1 MIKDTLLVCCLI
13 LAFVLLYRIYVVSQK
28 INNLEE
34 KFIILDNFSQTL
46 FNYIST
52 TNTNQ
57 QKSVEPVNPNIITYS
72 NSESNQHESESDTE
86 SDSESD
92 SESESEKKVD
102 DVTNTNIGNIVE
114 STENFDTKEI
124 LSDMVSQL
132 KESIIQSS
140 KENLSNEL
148 KEVDDLKESLE
159 TNDKDTDLKE
169 SLETNDKD
177 IDLKVFNNSTEVEH
191 TQVTLVTK
199 KKEKDLQEMTME
211 KLKELAKKQNITIS
225 QGKKQKNKSELIKDL
240 LASQ

>member
-46 FNYIST
+46 FNYISS
-52 TNTNQ
+52 TNDNQ
-57 QKSVEPVNPNIITYS
+57 QKQSVQNVQPVQPSQTNPDVITYS
-72 NSESNQHESESDTE
+72 NANNSESESDTE
-86 SDSESD
+86 SSEP
-92 SESESEKKVD
+92 EEKVD
-102 DVTNTNIGNIVE
+102 NKNIIE
-114 STENFDTKEI
+114 STENFETKEI

-132 KESIIQSS
+132 KESIILNN
-140 KENLSNEL
+140 KETLSNEL
-148 KEVDDLKESLE
+148 KEVDELKESLKENESEKSSNNLDVFNSPSNVTPVKTVVE
-159 TNDKDTDLKE
+159 TTVVTDL
-169 SLETNDKD
+169 S
-177 IDLKVFNNSTEVEH
+177 
-191 TQVTLVTK
+191 K

-211 KLKELAKKQNITIS
+211 KLKELAKKQNITIT

>member
-57 QKSVEPVNPNIITYS
+57 QKSVEPAKPNIITYS
-72 NSESNQHESESDTE
+72 NSENNQHESESDTE

-92 SESESEKKVD
+92 TESESEKKVD
-102 DVTNTNIGNIVE
+102 DVTKTNDK
-114 STENFDTKEI
+114 DT
-124 LSDMVSQL
+124 
-132 KESIIQSS
+132 
-140 KENLSNEL
+140 N
-148 KEVDDLKESLE
+148 LKESLE
-159 TNDKDTDLKE
+159 TYDKNTNLKE
-169 SLETNDKD
+169 SLETYDKNTN
-177 IDLKVFNNSTEVEH
+177 LNVFNSPTEVEP
-191 TQVTLVTK
+191 TQLTIVTK
-199 KKEKDLQEMTME
+199 KKEKDFQEMTME
-211 KLKELAKKQNITIS
+211 KLKELAKKQNITMS
-225 QGKKQKNKSELIKDL
+225 QGKRPKNKSELIKDL

>member
-72 NSESNQHESESDTE
+72 NSESNQHESEL
-86 SDSESD
+86 
-92 SESESEKKVD
+92 EKKVD

-177 IDLKVFNNSTEVEH
+177 IDLKVFNSSTEVEH

>member
-13 LAFVLLYRIYVVSQK
+13 FSLVLIYRIYVVSQK

-52 TNTNQ
+52 TNSNNNQ
-57 QKSVEPVNPNIITYS
+57 QKPAEPAKANIITYS
-72 NSESNQHESESDTE
+72 NSENNKNDSESESE
-86 SDSESD
+86 LDSESD
-92 SESESEKKVD
+92 SESD
-102 DVTNTNIGNIVE
+102 LDNHDVATNANIVE
-114 STENFDTKEI
+114 STENFETKEI

-132 KESIIQSS
+132 KESIIQNNNE
-140 KENLSNEL
+140 KLSNDL
-148 KEVDDLKESLE
+148 KEVDELKESLIE
-159 TNDKDTDLKE
+159 NN
-169 SLETNDKD
+169 LETTEKNND
-177 IDLKVFNNSTEVEH
+177 LNVFNSPIEVESKE
-191 TQVTLVTK
+191 VTVVTK

-240 LASQ
+240 LANQ